1 MPTEPHVRETHSA
14 AIRHLKRADPRLS
27 RVIELIVKRIGP
39 FNIQPSVH
47 AGPFEA
53 LLRSIFYQQLN
64 GKAAASILTRFKDRF
79 GAGQMPSPTTILAAS
94 TRQLR
99 SVGLSRQ
106 KIAAIRDLSQ
116 KALDGTVPT
125 QAEIELLSNE
135 EIAER
140 LTVVRGIGVW
150 TVEMLL
156 IFHLGRPN
164 ILPVSDFG
172 VRKGFQLAFGKRKM
186 PTPKEL
192 GSYGARWHPYRT
204 VASWYLWRASE
215 HLPRKKEKPA
225 TRVPAD
231 AKKKAKS
238 KKIKR

>member
-1 MPTEPHVRETHSA
+1 MPADPHVLHTHRA
-14 AIRHLKRADPRLS
+14 AIRHLKRVDPRFA
-27 RVIELIVKRIGP
+27 RVIEQIVERIGP
-39 FNIQPSVH
+39 FNMPPSVH

-64 GKAAASILTRFKDRF
+64 GKAAASILGRFKDRF
-79 GAGQMPSPTTILAAS
+79 GAGEMPSPAQILAAS
-94 TRQLR
+94 TPQLR

-135 EIAER
+135 EIVDR

-164 ILPVSDFG
+164 ILPISDFG
-172 VRKGFQLAFGKRKM
+172 VRKGFQLAFKKRKM

-192 GSYGARWHPYRT
+192 ATYGERWHPYRT

-215 HLPRKKEKPA
+215 HLSAKKAKPA
-225 TRVPAD
+225 ARVPAP
-231 AKKKAKS
+231 AKEKTKPKKS
-238 KKIKR
+238 KR

>member
-1 MPTEPHVRETHSA
+1 MLADPHVLNSHRA
-14 AIRHLKRADPRLS
+14 AIRHLKRADPRLG
-27 RVIELIVKRIGP
+27 RAIDRIIEIVGP
-39 FNIQPSVH
+39 FNMPPSAH

-64 GKAAASILTRFKDRF
+64 GKAAASILGRFKDRF
-79 GAGQMPSPTTILAAS
+79 GGGAMPSPAQILAAS
-94 TRQLR
+94 APQLR

-135 EIAER
+135 EIVER

-164 ILPVSDFG
+164 ILPISDFG
-172 VRKGFQLAFGKRKM
+172 VRKGFQVAFGKRKM

-192 GSYGARWHPYRT
+192 GVHGERWHPYRT

-215 HLPRKKEKPA
+215 HLSPKKAKA
-225 TRVPAD
+225 AKRVTAP
-231 AKKKAKS
+231 AKKKS
-238 KKIKR
+238 KLKKPKR